1 MLEITPKYSF
11 NTIKDSNNL
20 CGTCRNMYAAG
31 CDEVSFS
38 GRVGSEKFG
47 KNGIEML
54 IKETGLFRDWQT
66 LLFVIK
72 YIEENFAGKSLIKII
87 SGGCSTGEEAISIS
101 ILLNHLKDK
110 VRILGIDL
118 SEASVN
124 SANSRKLKFQD
135 AKDAKYVSV
144 DDVYTALK
152 DRFLVFGADRE
163 LSADEKLQ
171 KELFDKFLVIT
182 EEKEPVVKLTLK
194 QKIENFLAKNFMA
207 KYKPAFGDVKFVKL
221 KDGEINNCTF
231 KVGDIRDLDTLTNG
245 EKSDVIF
252 FKNAIYHMISD
263 DVGANLFRVIKSDG
277 ESIAENI
284 ITKFRANL
292 NDNGLV
298 VFGEEEVFQTGDKEL
313 VPRVMKRLGFEP
325 LNETE
330 EHEANVWRKIS
341 L

>member
-1 MLEITPKYSF
+1 MLEITPIYTF
-11 NTIKDSNNL
+11 NTINNGNNL
-20 CGTCRNMYAAG
+20 SYARYNVGNDAI
-31 CDEVSFS
+31 SFR
-38 GRVGSEKFG
+38 GRVGAEKFY
-47 KNGIEML
+47 KKGIEIL
-54 IKETGLFRDWQT
+54 IQETGLFRDWQT
-66 LLFVIK
+66 LLFVK
-72 YIEENFAGKSLIKII
+72 NYIEKNFAGKSLIKII
-87 SGGCSTGEEAISIS
+87 SGGCSTGEEAASIS

-110 VRILGIDL
+110 VKILGIDL
-118 SEASVN
+118 SESAVN
-124 SANSRKLKFQD
+124 SANSRKFKFQN

-152 DRFLVFGADRE
+152 DRFLVFGTDRT

-171 KELFDKFLVIT
+171 KELFDKFFDIT
-182 EEKEPVVKLTLK
+182 DEKVPLIEQKLTLW
-194 QKIENFLAKNFMA
+194 QKLENFLAKNFMA
-207 KYKPAFGDVKFVKL
+207 KYKPMFCGTKIVKL

-231 KVGDIRDLDTLTNG
+231 KVGDIRDIETLTNG

-263 DVGANLFRVIKSDG
+263 DVGANTFRVIKPNG
-277 ESIAENI
+277 EIIAENI
-284 ITKFRANL
+284 IKKLKNNL
-292 NDNGLV
+292 NENGLI
-298 VFGEEEVFQTGDKEL
+298 VFGEEEVFQTGDKDL